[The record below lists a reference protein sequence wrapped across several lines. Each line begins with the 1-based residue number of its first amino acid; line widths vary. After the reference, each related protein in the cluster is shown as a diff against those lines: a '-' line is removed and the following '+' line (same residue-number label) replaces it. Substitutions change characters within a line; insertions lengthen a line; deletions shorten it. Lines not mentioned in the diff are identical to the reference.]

1 MQKCVLIIET
11 EAELRFLLKRVFET
25 EYANFQVAT
34 AADSFKALGRLLQ
47 QRFDLILLDQNVLG
61 EEWLELAQTIR
72 AVWPDSLILLLGG
85 EESLTAAGKQA
96 WMFDGFIQKPFTQDQ
111 LLNTVEHL
119 LVGQRQ

>member
-47 QRFDLILLDQNVLG
+47 QHFDLVLLDQNVLG
-61 EEWLELAQTIR
+61 EEWLEVAQTIR
-72 AVWPDSLILLLGG
+72 AVWPDSRILLLGG
-85 EESLTAAGKQA
+85 EEPLPAAGKEG
-96 WMFDGFIQKPFTQDQ
+96 WIFDDFIQKPFTQDQ

-119 LVGQRQ
+119 LVRQQQ

>member
-11 EAELRFLLKRVFET
+11 EAELRFQLKRFFET

-47 QRFDLILLDQNVLG
+47 QRFDLVLLDQNVLG

-72 AVWPDSLILLLGG
+72 AVWPDSRILLLGG
-85 EESLTAAGKQA
+85 EEPLSAERAQS
-96 WMFDGFIQKPFTQDQ
+96 WIFDGFIQKPFTQDQ

-119 LVGQRQ
+119 LVRQQQ

>member
-25 EYANFQVAT
+25 EYTNFQVAT

-47 QRFDLILLDQNVLG
+47 QRFDLVLLDQNVLG

-72 AVWPDSLILLLGG
+72 AIWPDSQILVLVG
-85 EESLTAAGKQA
+85 EEPLAVAEKRS

-111 LLNTVEHL
+111 LLSAVEHL
-119 LVGQRQ
+119 LVRQS